1 MKNLET
7 TGKIGIVGRYA
18 CSSECCRTIETTGQ
32 DWWGKCHFNFAKGDR
47 FEQISQPQ
55 WVDISKK
62 TNQTVR
68 SADQ

>member
-47 FEQISQPQ
+47 FEQISQAQ
-55 WVDISKK
+55 
-62 TNQTVR
+62 
-68 SADQ
+68 